1 MRSEQIMCHEE
12 IKGEI
17 CKSIQS
23 GVSRREGFA
32 EELDN
37 NTTGAAV
44 GDCDDLQ
51 WTLDRPKDI
60 YYSEIGNRGE
70 GVTQRVCRCAF
81 ALATGQARV
90 LHPRGTEGYRPKAIT
105 YPA

>member
-1 MRSEQIMCHEE
+1 MRSEQIVCHEE

-37 NTTGAAV
+37 DTVGAIV
-44 GDCDDLQ
+44 RNHHDLQ

-60 YYSEIGNRGE
+60 HYSEIGNRGE

-90 LHPRGTEGYRPKAIT
+90 LHPRGTEGYRPEAIT
-105 YPA
+105 HPA

>member
-1 MRSEQIMCHEE
+1 MKSEQIVCHEE

-70 GVTQRVCRCAF
+70 GVTQRVCF
-81 ALATGQARV
+81 GTFSATAREIRV
-90 LHPRGTEGYRPKAIT
+90 IST
-105 YPA
+105 